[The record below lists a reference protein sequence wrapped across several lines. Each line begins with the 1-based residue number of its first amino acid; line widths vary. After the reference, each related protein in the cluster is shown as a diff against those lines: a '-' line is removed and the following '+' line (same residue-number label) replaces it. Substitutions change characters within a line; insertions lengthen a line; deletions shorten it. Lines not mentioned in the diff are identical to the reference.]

1 MQDNSPAAFW
11 LPVEL
16 ARDTPKYLAIAAALS
31 ADIRSGRLAPGAQL
45 PPQRQLA
52 KALGVDLTTVT
63 RAFNEVRRAGLVEG
77 NTKRGTQVSFPI
89 AASQPSAVSR
99 LGGVT
104 MSQFDQEPGPSE
116 AAALIDLSMNMPPQP
131 EEARLRQAIA
141 EGIAAMLASPQAL
154 ARLHY
159 QDNAGI
165 PGDRAAGARFL
176 APRLG
181 TVAPERLVLAS
192 GSQAA
197 LFAVISVLLE
207 PGSVLA
213 APEVTYP
220 GLRSVAARCGVRL
233 APLRAD
239 ENGLLP
245 EDLEELCRTGRPK
258 ALYCVPTLDN
268 PTTATLPAERR
279 QALVAI
285 ARHYGLVLIE
295 DDAYGALAE
304 QAPPPLAALAPERSW
319 HIATLS
325 KCATPALRLAYV
337 ATPGQAEALEVT
349 AQTRIINLMAP
360 PLMAGLATAWIKDG
374 TMTRLTAA
382 IRQENRA
389 RQAVAAQ
396 ALHGFAYR
404 AAPEAHHLWLN
415 LPPTWIGADLSA
427 IARKAGLALVGSAA
441 FAVGAPPPALRL
453 SLGAAPSRDA
463 LRQGL
468 NTLAALLSVPP
479 EGVPGIV

>member
-11 LPVEL
+11 LPATL
-16 ARDTPKYLAIAAALS
+16 ARDTPKYLAIAQALS
-31 ADIRSGRLAPGAQL
+31 ADIRSGLLAPGVQL

-77 NTKRGTQVSFPI
+77 NTKRGTIVSAPRSPSY
-89 AASQPSAVSR
+89 AA
-99 LGGVT
+99 LDDG
-104 MSQFDQEPGPSE
+104 PGPAE
-116 AAALIDLSMNMPPQP
+116 ATALIDLSMNMPPQP
-131 EEARLRQAIA
+131 EEARLREAIA
-141 EGIAAMLASPQAL
+141 EGIGAVLASPGAL

-165 PGDRAAGARFL
+165 PGDRAAGALFL

-181 TVAPERLVLAS
+181 PVTAERLVVTS

-197 LFAVISVLLE
+197 LFAVVSVLME

-233 APLRAD
+233 AAVHTDAD
-239 ENGLLP
+239 GILP
-245 EDLEELCRTGRPK
+245 DDVERLCRTSRPK

-268 PTTATLPAERR
+268 PTTATLPPERR
-279 QALVAI
+279 QALAAI
-285 ARHYGLVLIE
+285 ARHHGIALIE
-295 DDAYGALAE
+295 DDAYGALPE
-304 QAPPPLAALAPERSW
+304 QAPTALAALAPERSW

-337 ATPGQAEALEVT
+337 VTPGQGDAIEVT

-360 PLMAGLATAWIKDG
+360 PLMTGLATAWIKDG
-374 TMTRLTAA
+374 TLARLTAT
-382 IRQENRA
+382 IRHENRA
-389 RQAVAAQ
+389 RQAIAAT
-396 ALHGFAYR
+396 ALNGLSYR
-404 AAPEAHHLWLN
+404 AAPEAHHLWLS
-415 LPPTWIGADLSA
+415 LPPAWIGTDLSA
-427 IARKAGLALVGSAA
+427 VARKAGLALVGSAA
-441 FAVGAPPPALRL
+441 FAVGTPPPALRI

>member
-11 LPVEL
+11 LPAEL
-16 ARDTPKYLAIAAALS
+16 ARDAPKYLAIAQALS
-31 ADIRSGRLAPGAQL
+31 ADIRSGRLAAGVQL

-77 NTKRGTQVSFPI
+77 NTKRGTIVS
-89 AASQPSAVSR
+89 PSRTVPARIIVDEHR
-99 LGGVT
+99 
-104 MSQFDQEPGPSE
+104 PAE
-116 AAALIDLSMNMPPQP
+116 ATALIDLSMNMPPQP
-131 EEARLRQAIA
+131 VEAGLREAIA
-141 EGIAAMLASPQAL
+141 EGIATVLASPHAL

-181 TVAPERLVLAS
+181 PVAPERLVVTS

-197 LFAVISVLLE
+197 LFAVVSALLE

-220 GLRSVAARCGVRL
+220 GLRSVAARCGVKL
-233 APLRAD
+233 AAVRTD
-239 ENGLLP
+239 QNGLLP
-245 EDLEELCRTGRPK
+245 DDFEALCRANRPK

-285 ARHYGLVLIE
+285 ARRYDVAFIE
-295 DDAYGALAE
+295 DDAYGALPE
-304 QAPPPLAALAPERSW
+304 HAPAPLAALAPERSW
-319 HIATLS
+319 HVATLS

-337 ATPGQAEALEVT
+337 ATPGQAEALEIT

-360 PLMAGLATAWIKDG
+360 PLMSGLATAWIKDG
-374 TMTRLTAA
+374 TMAHLTSA
-382 IRQENRA
+382 IRRENHA
-389 RQAVAAQ
+389 RQAIAAT
-396 ALHGFAYR
+396 ALNGFTYR
-404 AAPEAHHLWLN
+404 AAADAHHLWLS
-415 LPPTWIGADLSA
+415 LPTAWVGADLSA
-427 IARKAGLALVGSAA
+427 VARKAGLALVGSAA
-441 FAVGAPPPALRL
+441 FAVGAPPPALRI
-453 SLGAAPSRDA
+453 SLGAAPSHDA